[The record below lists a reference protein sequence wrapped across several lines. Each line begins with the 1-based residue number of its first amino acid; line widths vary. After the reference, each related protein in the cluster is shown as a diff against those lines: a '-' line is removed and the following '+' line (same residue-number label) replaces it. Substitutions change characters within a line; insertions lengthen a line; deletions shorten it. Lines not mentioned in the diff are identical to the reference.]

1 MKTNDRTLIV
11 ALATLLLAAMLTA
24 CEHGELIMPEPTTA
38 SKQVPLQLTSGISS
52 TVTRAYDSSWETND
66 EIGVFTV
73 KAGSTN
79 ANDVTR
85 SGTYED
91 ANIRYQL
98 SGTAGN
104 TASGSA
110 GSYTYTYQ
118 TFTSVDKVTIGE
130 QEEDKKIYLPID
142 GSNVDVYA
150 YYPYDGSATASAKT
164 ITLETSQTLVGQKGY
179 DLLSACALSSTS
191 AINLD
196 YANVQLLFR
205 HELSK
210 VLIKVVAGE
219 GYNSSDLF
227 ENIRV
232 ELTGQPTQALFSP
245 LTRELAITTGSNTIV
260 PMKLSSGDADYSKIG
275 SASCIFRAL
284 VLPNM
289 TETNPAVSSGQRQIR
304 FYVGA
309 EPNIATYKYNISQT
323 FTAGQETTFTL
334 RLAATGITITAAI
347 SAWDTESI
355 DDDQP
360 IYETN

>member
-1 MKTNDRTLIV
+1 MKANDRTLIV
-11 ALATLLLAAMLTA
+11 ALAAMLLPALTA
-24 CEHGELIMPEPTTA
+24 CQHDKLIEREQSTPTA
-38 SKQVPLQLTSGISS
+38 LQVPLQLTSGILS
-52 TVTRAYDSSWETND
+52 TVTRAYDSSWETGD

-79 ANDVTR
+79 TADITR

-91 ANIRYQL
+91 ANICYKL
-98 SGTAGN
+98 SDNAGE
-104 TASGSA
+104 TYYPSTS
-110 GSYTYTYQ
+110 SYDYQ
-118 TFTSVDKVTIGE
+118 TFTSVDKVTIGA

-142 GSNVDVYA
+142 GSDVDVYA
-150 YYPYDGSATASAKT
+150 YYPYDSEATASAKT
-164 ITLETSQTLVGQKGY
+164 ITLETDQTLAGQKGY

-245 LTRELAITTGSNTIV
+245 LTRELSITTGSNTIV

>member
-1 MKTNDRTLIV
+1 MKTNDRTLIA

-52 TVTRAYDSSWETND
+52 TVTRAYDSSWETGD

-91 ANIRYQL
+91 ANIRYSL
-98 SGTAGN
+98 TGTAGN

-118 TFTSVDKVTIGE
+118 AFSAVDKVTIGS

-150 YYPYDGSATASAKT
+150 YYPYDNTATASAKT
-164 ITLETSQTLVGQKGY
+164 ITLDTDQTLAGQKTD
-179 DLLSACALSSTS
+179 DLMSAKADKCSDGTNPIDLDHTST
-191 AINLD
+191 
-196 YANVQLLFR
+196 QLLFR

-210 VLIKVVAGE
+210 VLIKVKAGKGYSNADLANVA
-219 GYNSSDLF
+219 
-227 ENIRV
+227 V
-232 ELTGQPTQALFSP
+232 ELQGQATTATFHP
-245 LTRELAITTGSNTIV
+245 LTRTLDVGEATGTIT
-260 PMKLSSGDADYSKIG
+260 PYKLLSDDADYSKLGDSYYIY
-275 SASCIFRAL
+275 RAL
-284 VLPNM
+284 VMPTTTASGSVIITVGSTTTASFSYSFPQALPAGY
-289 TETNPAVSSGQRQIR
+289 ETV
-304 FYVGA
+304 
-309 EPNIATYKYNISQT
+309 
-323 FTAGQETTFTL
+323 FTL
-334 RLAATGITITAAI
+334 TLQATGMIVTAAI
-347 SAWDTESI
+347 TPWSESSSV
-355 DDDQP
+355 P
-360 IYETN
+360 ETPLYEQ